1 MPINNRHLE
10 KEMATYLTQ
19 RRGSSVCSTSSSRT
33 FLVVAAPL
41 GPTCKYCR
49 RWRPANS
56 FNACER
62 WEMRQRGASLARSP
76 TDGHNFSLVDLNQP
90 RSCPRAGQGRA
101 GRAVA
106 LTRTGWLRF
115 ELRQRAARLHD
126 RSLIDVS
133 LGGGHAGVGAG
144 APRVDTSLSTVV
156 ANCHPSPP
164 SSLPSQYKKNSE
176 RGFQEQFEERA
187 CDNDL
192 I

>member
-1 MPINNRHLE
+1 MFARRRRAGLSWSWPRHLDQPASIAAGGALPTRLTRVNDGKCA
-10 KEMATYLTQ
+10 KE
-19 RRGSSVCSTSSSRT
+19 
-33 FLVVAAPL
+33 AP
-41 GPTCKYCR
+41 R
-49 RWRPANS
+49 
-56 FNACER
+56 
-62 WEMRQRGASLARSP
+62 SLARSP

>member
-1 MPINNRHLE
+1 MFARRRRAGLSWSWPRHLDQPASIAAGGALPTRLTRVNDGKCA
-10 KEMATYLTQ
+10 KE
-19 RRGSSVCSTSSSRT
+19 
-33 FLVVAAPL
+33 AP
-41 GPTCKYCR
+41 R
-49 RWRPANS
+49 
-56 FNACER
+56 
-62 WEMRQRGASLARSP
+62 SLAPRP
-76 TDGHNFSLVDLNQP
+76 TVTIFPSLTSTNLDRVP
-90 RSCPRAGQGRA
+90 GQGRA